1 MFVSITEY
9 VKINLKYTYN
19 NVTTKLLKTNYQLV
33 ISKIT
38 YKNFKKVKKE
48 KL

>member
-1 MFVSITEY
+1 MSLDLVGLSIKY
-9 VKINLKYTYN
+9 VRFNYREKINLKYTYN

-38 YKNFKKVKKE
+38 
-48 KL
+48 